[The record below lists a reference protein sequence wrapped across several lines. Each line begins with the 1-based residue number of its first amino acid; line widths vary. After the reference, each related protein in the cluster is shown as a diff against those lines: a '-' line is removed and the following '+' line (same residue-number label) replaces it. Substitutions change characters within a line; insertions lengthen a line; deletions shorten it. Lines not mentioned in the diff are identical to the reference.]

1 MRTTTIVAMALALA
15 ACEKAK
21 EGTTPPEEGGEA
33 LVADED
39 EDYGDGAPVL
49 VSDATEDITKGKVL
63 GTTVETTGSLGPDE
77 VTEVA
82 NAKMDDV
89 GACYQASMERTRNQD
104 LEGVV
109 IVKFTIDKDGKVS
122 SAEPGD
128 STLGD
133 EEAGK
138 CIAEAIKKWT
148 FPKPPDGAD
157 VQVHFPFD
165 LKSY

>member
-1 MRTTTIVAMALALA
+1 MRTTLIATIALLLVA
-15 ACEKAK
+15 CDKSK
-21 EGTTPPEEGGEA
+21 EGTAPPEEGGEA
-33 LVADED
+33 PVAEED
-39 EDYGDGAPVL
+39 DDYGEGAPVL
-49 VSDATEDITKGKVL
+49 VSDTTEDITKGKVL

-82 NAKMDDV
+82 NAGMDDV

-133 EEAGK
+133 EEASK
-138 CIAEAIKKWT
+138 CIVEAVKKWT